1 MGSYGEYLMDRPVGT
16 PVSYNPQNIPG
27 TNWQQVQNEIAAL
40 LPQVTPRTDKP
51 VDVKVPT
58 LTELSGG
65 MVVGQGTYGGTYGIV
80 PAASA
85 PPISVDRQFTTYE
98 EPSMPVKTPE
108 RDVVSLVS
116 NPVDAETI
124 QNLLFENIGAN
135 ELTRFVRHDTV
146 EGINPYY
153 DIISNLSDIKRQF
166 DPSNIISLQ
175 KTNSSFFDIYP
186 IKLEYKIPDEKYLLE
201 NNLTD
206 YVYIDTNG
214 DLVIELTNM
223 QDFEVVEV
231 QIDTNGTIY
240 EVDEL

>member
-1 MGSYGEYLMDRPVGT
+1 MSRYSEYLIDKDVD
-16 PVSYNPQNIPG
+16 
-27 TNWQQVQNEIAAL
+27 WQKVQNEVAKSLAGV
-40 LPQVTPRTDKP
+40 QNP
-51 VDVKVPT
+51 VNEVRVPT
-58 LTELSGG
+58 LTQLSGG
-65 MVVGQGTYGGTYGIV
+65 LVQGQGTYGGTYGVEVV
-80 PAASA
+80 PAPE
-85 PPISVDRQFTTYE
+85 PPPVVIDTQLSYV

-116 NPVDAETI
+116 EPVDAETI
-124 QNLLFENIGAN
+124 QNLLFENISAN

-146 EGINPYY
+146 EGMNPYY
-153 DIISNLSDIKRQF
+153 DIITNLSDIKRQF

-186 IKLEYKIPDEKYLLE
+186 IKLEYKIPDERYLIE

>member
-1 MGSYGEYLMDRPVGT
+1 MSRYGEYLIDKKT
-16 PVSYNPQNIPG
+16 D
-27 TNWQQVQNEIAAL
+27 WQQVQNEVAKSLAGV
-40 LPQVTPRTDKP
+40 QNP
-51 VDVKVPT
+51 VNEVRVPT
-58 LTELSGG
+58 LTQLSGG
-65 MVVGQGTYGGTYGIV
+65 LVQGQGTYGGTYGVEVV
-80 PAASA
+80 PAPEA
-85 PPISVDRQFTTYE
+85 PPVVIDTQLSYV

-116 NPVDAETI
+116 EPVDAETI

-146 EGINPYY
+146 EGMNPYY
-153 DIISNLSDIKRQF
+153 DIITNLSDIKRQF

-186 IKLEYKIPDEKYLLE
+186 IKLEYKIPDERYLTE
-201 NNLTD
+201 NNITD

>member
-1 MGSYGEYLMDRPVGT
+1 MSRYGEYLIDKKT
-16 PVSYNPQNIPG
+16 D
-27 TNWQQVQNEIAAL
+27 WQQVQNEVAKSLAGV
-40 LPQVTPRTDKP
+40 QNP
-51 VDVKVPT
+51 VNEVRVPT
-58 LTELSGG
+58 LTQLSGG
-65 MVVGQGTYGGTYGIV
+65 LVQGQGTYGGTYGVEVV
-80 PAASA
+80 PAPEA
-85 PPISVDRQFTTYE
+85 PPVVIDTQLSYV

-116 NPVDAETI
+116 EPVDAETI

-146 EGINPYY
+146 EGMNPYY
-153 DIISNLSDIKRQF
+153 DIITNLSDIKRQF

-186 IKLEYKIPDEKYLLE
+186 IKLEYKIPDDTYLLE

-214 DLVIELTNM
+214 DLVIEVVNM

-240 EVDEL
+240 EVEEL

>member
-1 MGSYGEYLMDRPVGT
+1 MSRYGEYLIDKKT
-16 PVSYNPQNIPG
+16 D
-27 TNWQQVQNEIAAL
+27 WQQVQNEIAKA
-40 LPQVTPRTDKP
+40 LPQVTPRQDKP

-65 MVVGQGTYGGTYGIV
+65 TVVGQGTYGGTYGAEVV
-80 PAASA
+80 PAPEPPPA
-85 PPISVDRQFTTYE
+85 PIDIQSSYI

-116 NPVDAETI
+116 EQVDSETI

-135 ELTRFVRHDTV
+135 ELTKFVRHDTV
-146 EGINPYY
+146 EGMNPYY
-153 DIISNLSDIKRQF
+153 DIITNLTDIKRQF

-186 IKLEYKIPDEKYLLE
+186 IKLEYKIPDDTYLLE

-214 DLVIELTNM
+214 DLVIEVVNM

-240 EVDEL
+240 EVEEL